1 MYRPVCIVV
10 CVGNF
15 RACVCIGP
23 KEPETN
29 ENVLHHKTFSR
40 ADCNTRLL
48 PVENGFLVTR
58 INVPNGFRGLGHA
71 SALLRECTESA
82 DQEHIPLY
90 LTIQPSDGLNY
101 DQLEQFYTRH
111 GFRQVHDNLY
121 QRDPIARTTIP
132 TD

>member
-1 MYRPVCIVV
+1 M
-10 CVGNF
+10 
-15 RACVCIGP
+15 
-23 KEPETN
+23 
-29 ENVLHHKTFSR
+29 KTCFI
-40 ADCNTRLL
+40 TRLSAVRIAIL
-48 PVENGFLVTR
+48 DCCPFENGFLVTR

-71 SALLRECTESA
+71 SALLRQCTESA
-82 DQEHIPLY
+82 DQEQIPLY

-101 DQLEQFYTRH
+101 EQLEQFYTRH